1 MGEYSIMALTEY
13 LGVGR
18 VNSYYSVDLQ
28 FIDSSNIHKFRE
40 GLEES

>member
-1 MGEYSIMALTEY
+1 MALPEY
-13 LGVGR
+13 LGLVG